1 MRISDWSSDVC
12 SSDLGVAGNLPSLEA
27 LEALL
32 TDTGLTWSTT
42 PAGAILLHDLV
53 KPTDKGR
60 NAAGHARP
68 DEQWQEAQII
78 DDLHRCKSG
87 IAQVRVLATHPSYI
101 LEKDRKSTRL
111 NSRH

>member
-1 MRISDWSSDVC
+1 MSRRPPVFTRTDPR
-12 SSDLGVAGNLPSLEA
+12 LPYTTLFRSEA
-27 LEALL
+27 LTTE
-32 TDTGLTWSTT
+32 TGLTWATT
-42 PAGAILLHDLV
+42 PAGASLLHDLV

-101 LEKDRKSTRL
+101 LENQTTISFWGDKRA
-111 NSRH
+111 

>member
-68 DEQWQEAQII
+68 DEQWQEAPII
-78 DDLHRCKSG
+78 DELHRRTEER
-87 IAQVRVLATHPSYI
+87 RVGR
-101 LEKDRKSTRL
+101 EWGSTGR
-111 NSRH
+111 SRRAP